1 MDAET
6 VRAYDR
12 AAEAF
17 ADDWDSQPA
26 GTDLQDL
33 VRRYFTPGPTADVG
47 CGSGRDAAWLT
58 ANGCPTVGFEPS
70 EGLLAEA
77 RRRYP
82 DVSFWSGA
90 LPELKGVA
98 DDTFANVLCET
109 VIMHLEPSV
118 VANSVRRLVEI
129 LQPGG
134 TLYLTWRVTEGSD
147 QRDDAGRLYAVV
159 DADAVCAALI
169 PAELLLAEEVTSS
182 SSGKTIHRLIARKP
196 QPHQSGPFTP

>member
-1 MDAET
+1 MDAKT
-6 VRAYDR
+6 LQAYDS

-26 GTDLQDL
+26 GTDLQAL

-58 ANGCPTVGFEPS
+58 ADGFPTIGFEPS
-70 EGLLAEA
+70 EGLLVEA
-77 RRRYP
+77 KRRHP
-82 DVSFWSGA
+82 DVTFRYAA

-98 DDTFANVLCET
+98 DGTFTNVLCET
-109 VIMHLEPSV
+109 VIMHLEPSA

-134 TLYLTWRVTEGSD
+134 TLYLTWRVTEGSN
-147 QRDDAGRLYAVV
+147 QRDNAGRLYAVV
-159 DADAVCAALI
+159 DPDVVCAALDR
-169 PAELLLAEEVTSS
+169 AELLLDEESISS
-182 SSGKTIHRLIARKP
+182 SSGKKIHRLIARKH
-196 QPHQSGPFTP
+196 QPHR

>member
-1 MDAET
+1 MDAKT
-6 VRAYDR
+6 LQAYDS

-26 GTDLQDL
+26 GTDLQAL

-58 ANGCPTVGFEPS
+58 ADGFPTIGFEPS

-77 RRRYP
+77 KRRHP
-82 DVSFWSGA
+82 DVTFRYAA

-98 DDTFANVLCET
+98 DGTFTNVLCET
-109 VIMHLEPSV
+109 VIMHLEPSA

-147 QRDDAGRLYAVV
+147 QRDNAGRLYAVV
-159 DADAVCAALI
+159 DPDVVCAALDR
-169 PAELLLAEEVTSS
+169 AELLLDEESISS
-182 SSGKTIHRLIARKP
+182 SSGKKIHRLIARKH
-196 QPHQSGPFTP
+196 QPHR

>member
-1 MDAET
+1 MDAKT
-6 VRAYDR
+6 LQAYDS

-26 GTDLQDL
+26 GTDLQSL
-33 VRRYFTPGPTADVG
+33 VRRYFTPGLTADVG
-47 CGSGRDAAWLT
+47 CGSGRDAAWLN
-58 ANGCPTVGFEPS
+58 ADGFPTIGLEPS
-70 EGLLAEA
+70 QGLLAEA
-77 RRRYP
+77 KRRHP
-82 DVSFWSGA
+82 DVTFRCAA

-98 DDTFANVLCET
+98 DGTFNNVLCET
-109 VIMHLEPSV
+109 VIMHLEPSA

-159 DADAVCAALI
+159 DPEIVFAALNG
-169 PAELLLAEEVTSS
+169 ADLLLEEELLNS
-182 SSGKTIHRLIARKP
+182 SSGKTIHRLIARK
-196 QPHQSGPFTP
+196 HQHDH

>member
-1 MDAET
+1 MDAKT
-6 VRAYDR
+6 LQAYDS

-26 GTDLQDL
+26 GTDLQAL

-58 ANGCPTVGFEPS
+58 ADGFPTIGFEPS

-77 RRRYP
+77 KRRHP
-82 DVSFWSGA
+82 DVTFRYAA

-98 DDTFANVLCET
+98 DGTFTNVLCET
-109 VIMHLEPSV
+109 VIMHVEPSA

-134 TLYLTWRVTEGSD
+134 TLYLTWRVTEGSN
-147 QRDDAGRLYAVV
+147 QRDNAGRLYAVV
-159 DADAVCAALI
+159 DPDVVCAALDR
-169 PAELLLAEEVTSS
+169 AELLLDEESISS
-182 SSGKTIHRLIARKP
+182 SSGKKIHRLIARKH
-196 QPHQSGPFTP
+196 QPHR

>member
-6 VRAYDR
+6 LQAYDD
-12 AAEAF
+12 AAAAF

-26 GTDLQDL
+26 GTDLRTL
-33 VRRYFTPGPTADVG
+33 VRRYFRSGPTADIG

-58 ANGCPTVGFEPS
+58 ANGLPTVGFEPS

-77 RRRYP
+77 TRRHP
-82 DVSFWSGA
+82 DVTFRSAA

-98 DDTFANVLCET
+98 DGTFTNVLCET
-109 VIMHLEPSV
+109 VIMHLEPSA

-159 DADAVCAALI
+159 DPDVVRTALN
-169 PAELLLAEEVTSS
+169 PAELLLEEEVISS
-182 SSGKTIHRLIARKP
+182 SSGKTIHRLIARK
-196 QPHQSGPFTP
+196 QRSHS

>member
-1 MDAET
+1 MDAKT
-6 VRAYDR
+6 LQAYDS

-26 GTDLQDL
+26 GTDLQAL

-58 ANGCPTVGFEPS
+58 ADGFPTIGFEPS

-77 RRRYP
+77 KRRHP
-82 DVSFWSGA
+82 DVTFRYAA

-98 DDTFANVLCET
+98 DGTFTNVLCET
-109 VIMHLEPSV
+109 VIMHVEPSAV
-118 VANSVRRLVEI
+118 VNSVRRLVEI
-129 LQPGG
+129 LRPGG

-147 QRDDAGRLYAVV
+147 QRDNAGRLYAVV
-159 DADAVCAALI
+159 DPDVVCAALDR
-169 PAELLLAEEVTSS
+169 AELLLDEESISS
-182 SSGKTIHRLIARKP
+182 SSGKKIHRLIARKHP
-196 QPHQSGPFTP
+196 PHR

>member
-6 VRAYDR
+6 LQAYDT

-33 VRRYFTPGPTADVG
+33 VRHYFSPGLTADVG
-47 CGSGRDAAWLT
+47 SGSGRDAAWLT
-58 ANGCPTVGFEPS
+58 ANGYPTVGLEPS
-70 EGLLAEA
+70 AGLLAEA

-82 DVSFWSGA
+82 EVDFWSA
-90 LPELKGVA
+90 TLPELEGVA
-98 DDTFANVLCET
+98 DGTFVNVLCET
-109 VIMHLEPSV
+109 VIMHLEPST
-118 VANSVRRLVEI
+118 VAKSVQRLAEI

-159 DADAVCAALI
+159 DVDVVRDALA
-169 PAELLLAEEVTSS
+169 PAELLLDEIVTSS
-182 SSGKTIHRLIARKP
+182 SSGKTIHRLVARK
-196 QPHQSGPFTP
+196 TR

>member
-6 VRAYDR
+6 LRAYDC
-12 AAEAF
+12 AAAAF

-58 ANGCPTVGFEPS
+58 ANGFPTVGFEPS
-70 EGLLAEA
+70 AGLLAEA
-77 RRRYP
+77 KRRHP
-82 DVSFWSGA
+82 AVVFESAA
-90 LPELKGVA
+90 LPELKDVA
-98 DDTFANVLCET
+98 DGTFINVLCET
-109 VIMHLEPSV
+109 VIMHLEPSA

-147 QRDDAGRLYAVV
+147 QRDNAGRLYAVV
-159 DADAVCAALI
+159 DPDVVRAALN
-169 PAELLLAEEVTSS
+169 PAELLLEEEVISS
-182 SSGKTIHRLIARKP
+182 SSGKTIHRLIARK
-196 QPHQSGPFTP
+196 HHSHS

>member
-1 MDAET
+1 MDAKT
-6 VRAYDR
+6 LQAYDS

-26 GTDLQDL
+26 GTDLQAL

-58 ANGCPTVGFEPS
+58 ADGFPTIGFEPS

-77 RRRYP
+77 KRRHP
-82 DVSFWSGA
+82 DVTFRYAA

-98 DDTFANVLCET
+98 DGTFTNVLCET
-109 VIMHLEPSV
+109 VIMHVEPSA

-134 TLYLTWRVTEGSD
+134 TLYLTWRVTEGSN
-147 QRDDAGRLYAVV
+147 QRDNAGRLYAVV
-159 DADAVCAALI
+159 DPDVVCAALDR
-169 PAELLLAEEVTSS
+169 AELLLDEESISS
-182 SSGKTIHRLIARKP
+182 SSGKKIHRLIARKHP
-196 QPHQSGPFTP
+196 PHR